1 MCSRGQGFPAP
12 GSGLCPEF
20 RKAEYPK
27 RSQLQ
32 DPQKSESLEIKAV
45 SMALLELHPE
55 FYPKPGACW
64 CLEHELA
71 GHGLGSW

>member
-12 GSGLCPEF
+12 GSDLCPEF

-27 RSQLQ
+27 RFQLQ

-45 SMALLELHPE
+45 SMALLELHPV
-55 FYPKPGACW
+55 
-64 CLEHELA
+64 L
-71 GHGLGSW
+71 S